1 MKLMTGAERKWWKEG
16 VGYQIYPKS
25 FCDSN
30 GDGIGDLKG
39 IISKLD
45 YLAYLGINI
54 IWLCPVYQSPM
65 DDNGYDVSD
74 YYQIAQEFGT
84 IEEFKEL
91 LEEAKKRDIKIVM
104 DLVLNHTSDEHPWF
118 VEARKSVDSPYRDY
132 YIWQKGKVDEWGNE
146 TEPTNW
152 ASFFTPSCWEK
163 DEVTN
168 EYYMHIFSRKMPD
181 LNWSNDKM
189 RESLYE
195 MVTWWLDLGIDGFR
209 VDAVAHLD
217 RDFTFSD
224 STIYSHGKYKEDWS
238 KFSNLPRVH
247 TYLKELNEKVLSKYD
262 IFTVGEVGGGAG
274 VEDALKYAATQSQE
288 LDMVFTFDHCW
299 LNKGF
304 DSLDEKW
311 SNRTNLIE
319 LKQVFKKWQS
329 GLYEKAWNPL
339 YWLNHDHPRVMS
351 QYGEPVH
358 YHKESGKMLATTLLM
373 MWGTPFIYNGEEI
386 GMINANYD
394 QLEDY
399 RDVSTLEK
407 IKRLKEENYP
417 DELIKRY
424 INVTSRDNARTPMQW
439 NDEENAGFTTGT
451 PWIKV
456 NQNYQYINVK
466 NQVEDPDSILQ
477 HYRQLIELRR
487 FSSYKDVIVYGDYT
501 LLNEHHPN
509 VYAYLRTYENK
520 KLLVVS
526 NFFEQPAIICLTKWT
541 AKKILLSN
549 YKDSSTQLG
558 CLSLRPYESI
568 VFEIES

>member
-16 VGYQIYPKS
+16 VGYQVYPKS

>member
-39 IISKLD
+39 MISKLD

-146 TEPTNW
+146 IEPTNW

-407 IKRLKEENYP
+407 IQRLKEENYP

>member
-1 MKLMTGAERKWWKEG
+1 MGTMERKWWKEG
-16 VGYQIYPKS
+16 VAYQIYPKS

-30 GDGIGDLKG
+30 GDGIGDLRG

-45 YLAYLGINI
+45 YLAHLGVNI
-54 IWLCPVYQSPM
+54 LWLCPVYQSPM

-74 YYQIAQEFGT
+74 YYQIATEFGT

-91 LEEAKKRDIKIVM
+91 LTEAKKRGMKIIM

-118 VEARKSVDSPYRDY
+118 VEARQSLDNPYRDY
-132 YIWQKGKVDEWGNE
+132 YIWQKGKSDAFGNE
-146 TEPTNW
+146 VEPTNW

-163 DEVTN
+163 DEQTD
-168 EYYMHIFSRKMPD
+168 EYYMHIFSKKMPD
-181 LNWSNDKM
+181 LNWSNENMRADLFKM
-189 RESLYE
+189 V
-195 MVTWWLDLGIDGFR
+195 MWWLELGIDGFR

-217 RDFTFSD
+217 RDFTFTD
-224 STIYSHGKYKEDWS
+224 STMNSAGKYKEDWS
-238 KFSNLPRVH
+238 KFSNLPNVH

-262 IFTVGEVGGGAG
+262 IFTVGEVGGDAG
-274 VEDALKYAATQSQE
+274 IEDALKYAAKDSKE

-299 LNKGF
+299 LNNGF
-304 DSLDEKW
+304 NALDETW
-311 SNRTNLIE
+311 SNRTNLTQ

-329 GLYEKAWNPL
+329 GLYHQAWNPL

-351 QYGEPVH
+351 QYGEPTH
-358 YHKESGKMLATTLLM
+358 YHKESGKMLATSLLL

-386 GMINANYD
+386 GMTNANYNE
-394 QLEDY
+394 LEDY

-417 DELIKRY
+417 EELIKRY

-439 NDEENAGFTTGT
+439 SDEENAGFTTGT

-456 NQNYQYINVK
+456 NENYKWINVK
-466 NQVEDPDSILQ
+466 NQMDDPDSLFN

-509 VYAYLRTYENK
+509 VYAYLRTYEDK
-520 KLLVVS
+520 KLLIVS
-526 NFFEQPAIICLTKWT
+526 NFFEQPAIICLTKWNV
-541 AKKILLSN
+541 KKVVLSN
-549 YKDSSTQLG
+549 YNDSSTQLG
-558 CLSLRPYESI
+558 CLNLRPYESI
-568 VFEIES
+568 VFEVE

>member
-1 MKLMTGAERKWWKEG
+1 MGTIERKWWKEG
-16 VGYQIYPKS
+16 VAYQIYPKS

-30 GDGIGDLKG
+30 GDGIGDLRG

-45 YLAYLGINI
+45 YLAHLGINI
-54 IWLCPVYQSPM
+54 LWLCPVYQSPM

-74 YYQIAQEFGT
+74 YYQIATEFGT

-91 LEEAKKRDIKIVM
+91 LTEAKKRGIKIIM

-118 VEARKSVDSPYRDY
+118 VEARQSLDNPYRDY
-132 YIWQKGKVDEWGNE
+132 YIWQKGKSDAFGNE
-146 TEPTNW
+146 GEPTNW

-163 DEVTN
+163 DEQTD
-168 EYYMHIFSRKMPD
+168 EYYMHIFSKKMPD
-181 LNWSNDKM
+181 LNWSNENMRADLFKM
-189 RESLYE
+189 V
-195 MVTWWLDLGIDGFR
+195 MWWLELGIDGFR

-217 RDFTFSD
+217 RDFTFTD
-224 STIYSHGKYKEDWS
+224 STMNSAGKYKEDWS
-238 KFSNLPRVH
+238 KFSNLPNVH

-262 IFTVGEVGGGAG
+262 IFTVGEVGGDAG
-274 VEDALKYAATQSQE
+274 IEDALKYAAKDSKE

-299 LNKGF
+299 LNNGF
-304 DSLDEKW
+304 NALDETW
-311 SNRTNLIE
+311 SNRTNLIQ

-329 GLYEKAWNPL
+329 GLYHQAWNPL

-351 QYGEPVH
+351 QYGEPTH
-358 YHKESGKMLATTLLM
+358 YHKESGKMLATSLLL

-386 GMINANYD
+386 GMTNANYNE
-394 QLEDY
+394 LEDY

-417 DELIKRY
+417 EELIKRY

-439 NDEENAGFTTGT
+439 SDEENARFTTGT

-456 NQNYQYINVK
+456 NENYKWINVK
-466 NQVEDPDSILQ
+466 NQMDDPDSLFN

-509 VYAYLRTYENK
+509 VYAYLRTYEDK
-520 KLLVVS
+520 KLLIVS
-526 NFFEQPAIICLTKWT
+526 NFFEQPVIICLTKWNV
-541 AKKILLSN
+541 KKVVLSN
-549 YKDSSTQLG
+549 YNDSSTQLG
-558 CLSLRPYESI
+558 CLNLRPYESI
-568 VFEIES
+568 VFEVE

>member
-1 MKLMTGAERKWWKEG
+1 MGTMERKWWKEG
-16 VGYQIYPKS
+16 VAYQIYPKS

-30 GDGIGDLKG
+30 GDGIGDLRG

-45 YLAYLGINI
+45 YLAHLGVNI
-54 IWLCPVYQSPM
+54 LWLCPVYQSPM

-74 YYQIAQEFGT
+74 YYQIATEFGT

-91 LEEAKKRDIKIVM
+91 LTEAKKRGMKIIM

-118 VEARKSVDSPYRDY
+118 VEARQSLDNPYRDY
-132 YIWQKGKVDEWGNE
+132 YIWQKGKSDAFGNE
-146 TEPTNW
+146 VEPTNW

-163 DEVTN
+163 DEQTD
-168 EYYMHIFSRKMPD
+168 EYYMHIFSKKMPD
-181 LNWSNDKM
+181 LNWSNENMRADLFKM
-189 RESLYE
+189 V
-195 MVTWWLDLGIDGFR
+195 MWWLELGIDGFR

-217 RDFTFSD
+217 RDFTFTD
-224 STIYSHGKYKEDWS
+224 STMNSAGKYKEDWS
-238 KFSNLPRVH
+238 KFSNLPNVH

-262 IFTVGEVGGGAG
+262 IFTVGEVGGDAG
-274 VEDALKYAATQSQE
+274 IEDALKYAAKDSKE

-299 LNKGF
+299 LNNGF
-304 DSLDEKW
+304 NALDETW
-311 SNRTNLIE
+311 SNRTNLIQ

-329 GLYEKAWNPL
+329 GLYHQAWNPL

-351 QYGEPVH
+351 QYGEPTH
-358 YHKESGKMLATTLLM
+358 YHKESGKMLATSLLL

-386 GMINANYD
+386 GMTNANYNE
-394 QLEDY
+394 LEDY

-417 DELIKRY
+417 EELIKRY

-439 NDEENAGFTTGT
+439 SDEENAGFTTGT

-456 NQNYQYINVK
+456 NENYKWINVK
-466 NQVEDPDSILQ
+466 NQMDDPDSLFN

-509 VYAYLRTYENK
+509 VYAYLRTYEDK
-520 KLLVVS
+520 KLLIVS
-526 NFFEQPAIICLTKWT
+526 NFFEQPAIICLTKWNV
-541 AKKILLSN
+541 KKVVLSN
-549 YKDSSTQLG
+549 YNDSSTQLG
-558 CLSLRPYESI
+558 CLNLRPYESI
-568 VFEIES
+568 VFEVE

>member
-1 MKLMTGAERKWWKEG
+1 MTGAERKWWKEG

-146 TEPTNW
+146 IEPTNW

-224 STIYSHGKYKEDWS
+224 SKIYSHGKYKEDWS

-386 GMINANYD
+386 GMINANYN

-407 IKRLKEENYP
+407 IQRLKEENYP

>member
-1 MKLMTGAERKWWKEG
+1 MGTMERKWWKEG
-16 VGYQIYPKS
+16 VAYQIYPKS

-30 GDGIGDLKG
+30 GDGIGDLRG

-45 YLAYLGINI
+45 YLAHLGVNI
-54 IWLCPVYQSPM
+54 LWLCPVYQSPM

-74 YYQIAQEFGT
+74 YYQIATEFGT

-91 LEEAKKRDIKIVM
+91 LTEAKKRGMKIIM

-118 VEARKSVDSPYRDY
+118 VEARQSLDNPYRDY
-132 YIWQKGKVDEWGNE
+132 YIWQKGKSDAFGNE
-146 TEPTNW
+146 VEPTNW

-163 DEVTN
+163 DEQTD
-168 EYYMHIFSRKMPD
+168 EYYMHIFSKKMPD
-181 LNWSNDKM
+181 LNWSNENMRADLFKM
-189 RESLYE
+189 V
-195 MVTWWLDLGIDGFR
+195 MWWLELGIDGFR

-217 RDFTFSD
+217 RDFTFTD
-224 STIYSHGKYKEDWS
+224 STMNSAGKYKEDWS
-238 KFSNLPRVH
+238 KFSNLPNVH

-262 IFTVGEVGGGAG
+262 IFTVGEVGGDAG
-274 VEDALKYAATQSQE
+274 IEDALKYAAKDSKE

-299 LNKGF
+299 LNNGF
-304 DSLDEKW
+304 NALDETW
-311 SNRTNLIE
+311 SNRTNLTQ

-329 GLYEKAWNPL
+329 GLYHQAWNPL

-351 QYGEPVH
+351 QYGEPTH
-358 YHKESGKMLATTLLM
+358 YHKESGKMLATSLLL

-386 GMINANYD
+386 GMTNANYNE
-394 QLEDY
+394 LEDY

-417 DELIKRY
+417 EELIKRY

-439 NDEENAGFTTGT
+439 SDEENAGFTMGT

-456 NQNYQYINVK
+456 NENYKWINVK
-466 NQVEDPDSILQ
+466 SQMDDSDSLFN

-509 VYAYLRTYENK
+509 VYAYLRTYEDK
-520 KLLVVS
+520 KLLIVS
-526 NFFEQPAIICLTKWT
+526 NFFEQPAIICLTKWN
-541 AKKILLSN
+541 AKKVVLSN
-549 YKDSSTQLG
+549 YNDSSTQLG
-558 CLSLRPYESI
+558 CLNLRPYESI
-568 VFEIES
+568 VFEVE

>member
-1 MKLMTGAERKWWKEG
+1 MGTIERKWWKEG
-16 VGYQIYPKS
+16 VAYQIYPKS

-30 GDGIGDLKG
+30 GDGIGDLRG

-45 YLAYLGINI
+45 YLAHLGINI
-54 IWLCPVYQSPM
+54 LWLCPVYQSPM

-74 YYQIAQEFGT
+74 YYQIATEFGT

-91 LEEAKKRDIKIVM
+91 LTEAKKRGIKIIM

-118 VEARKSVDSPYRDY
+118 VEARQSLDNPYRDY
-132 YIWQKGKVDEWGNE
+132 YIWQKGKSDAFGNE
-146 TEPTNW
+146 VEPTNW

-163 DEVTN
+163 DEQTD
-168 EYYMHIFSRKMPD
+168 EYYMHIFSKKMPD
-181 LNWSNDKM
+181 LNWSNENMRADLFKM
-189 RESLYE
+189 V
-195 MVTWWLDLGIDGFR
+195 MWWLELGIDGFR

-217 RDFTFSD
+217 RDFTFTD
-224 STIYSHGKYKEDWS
+224 STMNSAGKYKEDWS
-238 KFSNLPRVH
+238 KFSNLPNVH

-262 IFTVGEVGGGAG
+262 IFTVGEVGGDAG
-274 VEDALKYAATQSQE
+274 IEDALKYAAKDSKE

-299 LNKGF
+299 LNNGF
-304 DSLDEKW
+304 NALDETW
-311 SNRTNLIE
+311 SNRTNLIQ

-329 GLYEKAWNPL
+329 GLYHQAWNPL

-351 QYGEPVH
+351 QYGEPTH
-358 YHKESGKMLATTLLM
+358 YHKESGKMLATSLLL

-386 GMINANYD
+386 GMTNANYNE
-394 QLEDY
+394 LEDY

-417 DELIKRY
+417 EELIKRY

-439 NDEENAGFTTGT
+439 SDEENAGFTTGT

-456 NQNYQYINVK
+456 NENYKWINVK
-466 NQVEDPDSILQ
+466 NQMDDPDSLFN

-509 VYAYLRTYENK
+509 VYAYLRTYEDK
-520 KLLVVS
+520 KLLIVS
-526 NFFEQPAIICLTKWT
+526 NFFEQPVIICLTKWNV
-541 AKKILLSN
+541 KKVVLSN
-549 YKDSSTQLG
+549 YNDSSTQLG
-558 CLSLRPYESI
+558 CLNLRPYESI
-568 VFEIES
+568 VFEVE

>member
-1 MKLMTGAERKWWKEG
+1 MGTMERKWWKEG
-16 VGYQIYPKS
+16 VAYQIYPKS

-30 GDGIGDLKG
+30 GDGIGDLRG

-45 YLAYLGINI
+45 YLAHLGVNI
-54 IWLCPVYQSPM
+54 LWLCPVYQSPM

-74 YYQIAQEFGT
+74 YYQIATEFGT

-91 LEEAKKRDIKIVM
+91 LTEAKKRGMKIIM

-118 VEARKSVDSPYRDY
+118 VEARQSLDNPYRDY
-132 YIWQKGKVDEWGNE
+132 YIWQKGKSDAFGNE
-146 TEPTNW
+146 VEPTNW

-163 DEVTN
+163 DEQTD
-168 EYYMHIFSRKMPD
+168 EYYMHIFSKKMPD
-181 LNWSNDKM
+181 LNWSNENMRADLFKM
-189 RESLYE
+189 V
-195 MVTWWLDLGIDGFR
+195 MWWLELGIDGFR

-217 RDFTFSD
+217 RDFTFTD
-224 STIYSHGKYKEDWS
+224 STMNSAGKYKEDWS
-238 KFSNLPRVH
+238 KFSNLPNVH

-262 IFTVGEVGGGAG
+262 IFTVGEVGGDAG
-274 VEDALKYAATQSQE
+274 IEDALKYAAKDSKE

-299 LNKGF
+299 LNNGF
-304 DSLDEKW
+304 NALDETW
-311 SNRTNLIE
+311 SNRTNLIQ

-329 GLYEKAWNPL
+329 GLYHQAWNPL

-351 QYGEPVH
+351 QYGEPTH
-358 YHKESGKMLATTLLM
+358 YHKESGKMLATSLLL

-386 GMINANYD
+386 GMTNANYNE
-394 QLEDY
+394 LEDY

-417 DELIKRY
+417 EELIKRY
-424 INVTSRDNARTPMQW
+424 IHVTSRDNARTPMQW
-439 NDEENAGFTTGT
+439 SDEENAGFTTGT

-456 NQNYQYINVK
+456 NENYKWINVK
-466 NQVEDPDSILQ
+466 NQMDDPDSLFN

-509 VYAYLRTYENK
+509 VYAYLRTYEDK
-520 KLLVVS
+520 KLLIVS
-526 NFFEQPAIICLTKWT
+526 NFFEQPAIICLTKWNV
-541 AKKILLSN
+541 KKVVLSN
-549 YKDSSTQLG
+549 YNDSSTQLG
-558 CLSLRPYESI
+558 CLNLRPYESI
-568 VFEIES
+568 VFEVE

>member
-1 MKLMTGAERKWWKEG
+1 MTGAERKWWKEG

-146 TEPTNW
+146 IEPTNW

-407 IKRLKEENYP
+407 IQRLKEENYP

-568 VFEIES
+568 VFEIDS

>member
-1 MKLMTGAERKWWKEG
+1 MTGAERKWWKEG

-146 TEPTNW
+146 IEPTNW

-407 IKRLKEENYP
+407 IQRLKEENYP

>member
-1 MKLMTGAERKWWKEG
+1 MTGAERKWWKEG

-146 TEPTNW
+146 IEPTNW

>member
-1 MKLMTGAERKWWKEG
+1 MSTMERKWWKEG
-16 VGYQIYPKS
+16 VAYQIYPKS

-45 YLAYLGINI
+45 YLAYLGVNI

-74 YYQIAQEFGT
+74 YYQIAAEFGS
-84 IEEFKEL
+84 IEDFKEL
-91 LEEAKKRDIKIVM
+91 LAEAKKREIKIVM

-118 VEARKSVDSPYRDY
+118 VEARQSVDNPYRDY
-132 YIWQKGKVDEWGNE
+132 YIWQKGKYDEFGNE

-168 EYYMHIFSRKMPD
+168 EYYMHIFSKKMPD
-181 LNWSNDKM
+181 LNWSNEKM
-189 RESLYE
+189 RADLYQ

-217 RDFTFSD
+217 RDFTFTD
-224 STIYSHGKYKEDWS
+224 SSMHSFGKYKEDWS
-238 KFSNLPRVH
+238 KFSNLPCVH

-351 QYGEPVH
+351 QYGEPIH
-358 YHKESGKMLATTLLM
+358 YHKASGKMLATTLLM

-386 GMINANYD
+386 GMTNANYD

-439 NDEENAGFTTGT
+439 NDEANAGFTTGT

-456 NQNYQYINVK
+456 NPNYSSINVK
-466 NQVEDPDSILQ
+466 NQVEDADSILQ

-487 FSSYKDVIVYGDYT
+487 FSAFKDVIVYGDYT
-501 LLNEHHPN
+501 LLNEYHPN
-509 VYAYLRTYENK
+509 VYAYLRTFDHK

-541 AKKILLSN
+541 VKQILLSN
-549 YKDSSTQLG
+549 YKDSSTHLG

-568 VFEIES
+568 VFELES

>member
-1 MKLMTGAERKWWKEG
+1 MTGAERKWWKEG

>member
-1 MKLMTGAERKWWKEG
+1 MERKWWKEG
-16 VGYQIYPKS
+16 VAYQIYPKS

-30 GDGIGDLKG
+30 GDGIGDLRG

-45 YLAYLGINI
+45 YLAHLGVNI
-54 IWLCPVYQSPM
+54 LWLCPVYQSPM

-74 YYQIAQEFGT
+74 YYQIATEFGT

-91 LEEAKKRDIKIVM
+91 LTEAKKRGMKIIM

-118 VEARKSVDSPYRDY
+118 VEARQSLDNPYRDY
-132 YIWQKGKVDEWGNE
+132 YIWQKGKSDAFGNE
-146 TEPTNW
+146 VEPTNW

-163 DEVTN
+163 DEQTD
-168 EYYMHIFSRKMPD
+168 EYYMHIFSKKMPD
-181 LNWSNDKM
+181 LNWSNENMRADLFKM
-189 RESLYE
+189 V
-195 MVTWWLDLGIDGFR
+195 MWWLELGIDGFR

-217 RDFTFSD
+217 RDFTFTD
-224 STIYSHGKYKEDWS
+224 STMNSAGKYKEDWS
-238 KFSNLPRVH
+238 KFSNLPNVH

-262 IFTVGEVGGGAG
+262 IFTVGEVGGDAG
-274 VEDALKYAATQSQE
+274 IEDALKYAAKDSKE

-299 LNKGF
+299 LNNGF
-304 DSLDEKW
+304 NALDETW
-311 SNRTNLIE
+311 SNRTNLIQ

-329 GLYEKAWNPL
+329 GLYHQAWNPL

-351 QYGEPVH
+351 QYGEPTH
-358 YHKESGKMLATTLLM
+358 YHKESGKMLATSLLL

-386 GMINANYD
+386 GMTNANYNE
-394 QLEDY
+394 LEDY

-417 DELIKRY
+417 EELIKRY

-439 NDEENAGFTTGT
+439 SDEENAGFTTGT

-456 NQNYQYINVK
+456 NENYKWINVK
-466 NQVEDPDSILQ
+466 NQMDDPDSLFN

-509 VYAYLRTYENK
+509 VYAYLRTYEDK
-520 KLLVVS
+520 KLLIVS
-526 NFFEQPAIICLTKWT
+526 NFFEQPAIICLTKWNV
-541 AKKILLSN
+541 KKVVLSN
-549 YKDSSTQLG
+549 YNDSSTQLG
-558 CLSLRPYESI
+558 CLNLRPYESI
-568 VFEIES
+568 VFEVE

>member
-1 MKLMTGAERKWWKEG
+1 MGTMERKWWKEG
-16 VGYQIYPKS
+16 VAYQIYPKS

-30 GDGIGDLKG
+30 GDGIGDLRG

-45 YLAYLGINI
+45 YLAHLGVNI
-54 IWLCPVYQSPM
+54 LWLCPVYQSPM

-74 YYQIAQEFGT
+74 YYQIATEFGT

-91 LEEAKKRDIKIVM
+91 LTEAKKRGMKIIM

-118 VEARKSVDSPYRDY
+118 VEARQSLDNPYRDY
-132 YIWQKGKVDEWGNE
+132 YIWQKGKSDAFGNE
-146 TEPTNW
+146 VEPTNW

-163 DEVTN
+163 DEQTD
-168 EYYMHIFSRKMPD
+168 EYYMHIFSKKMPD
-181 LNWSNDKM
+181 LNWSNENMRADLFKM
-189 RESLYE
+189 V
-195 MVTWWLDLGIDGFR
+195 MWWLELGIDGFR

-217 RDFTFSD
+217 RDFTFTD
-224 STIYSHGKYKEDWS
+224 STMNSAGKYKEDWS
-238 KFSNLPRVH
+238 KFSNLPNVH

-262 IFTVGEVGGGAG
+262 IFTVGEVGGDAG
-274 VEDALKYAATQSQE
+274 IEDALKYAAKDSKE

-299 LNKGF
+299 LNNGF
-304 DSLDEKW
+304 NALDETW
-311 SNRTNLIE
+311 SNRTNLIQ

-329 GLYEKAWNPL
+329 GLYHQAWNPL

-351 QYGEPVH
+351 QYGEPTH
-358 YHKESGKMLATTLLM
+358 YHKESGKMLATSLLL

-386 GMINANYD
+386 GMTNANYNE
-394 QLEDY
+394 LEDY

-417 DELIKRY
+417 EELIKRY

-439 NDEENAGFTTGT
+439 SDEENAGFTTGT

-456 NQNYQYINVK
+456 NENYKWINVK
-466 NQVEDPDSILQ
+466 NQMDDPDSLFN

-509 VYAYLRTYENK
+509 VYAYLRTYEDK
-520 KLLVVS
+520 KLLIVS
-526 NFFEQPAIICLTKWT
+526 NFFEQPVIICLTKWNV
-541 AKKILLSN
+541 KKVVLSN
-549 YKDSSTQLG
+549 YNDSSTQLG
-558 CLSLRPYESI
+558 CLNLRPYESI
-568 VFEIES
+568 VFEVE

>member
-1 MKLMTGAERKWWKEG
+1 MGTMERKWWKEG
-16 VGYQIYPKS
+16 VAYQIYPKS

-30 GDGIGDLKG
+30 GDGIGDLRG

-45 YLAYLGINI
+45 YLAHLGVNI
-54 IWLCPVYQSPM
+54 LWLCPVYQSPM

-74 YYQIAQEFGT
+74 YYQIATEFGT

-91 LEEAKKRDIKIVM
+91 LTEAKKRGMKIIM

-118 VEARKSVDSPYRDY
+118 VEARQSLDNPYRDY
-132 YIWQKGKVDEWGNE
+132 YIWQKGKSDAFGNE
-146 TEPTNW
+146 VEPTNW

-163 DEVTN
+163 DEQTD
-168 EYYMHIFSRKMPD
+168 EYYMHIFSKKMPD
-181 LNWSNDKM
+181 LNWSNENMRADLFKM
-189 RESLYE
+189 V
-195 MVTWWLDLGIDGFR
+195 MWWLELGIDGFR

-217 RDFTFSD
+217 RDFTFTD
-224 STIYSHGKYKEDWS
+224 STMNSAGKYKEDWS
-238 KFSNLPRVH
+238 KFSNLPNVH

-262 IFTVGEVGGGAG
+262 IFTVGEVGGDAG
-274 VEDALKYAATQSQE
+274 IEDALKYAAKDSKE

-299 LNKGF
+299 LNNGF
-304 DSLDEKW
+304 NALDETW
-311 SNRTNLIE
+311 SNRTNLIQ

-329 GLYEKAWNPL
+329 GLYHQAWNPL

-351 QYGEPVH
+351 QYGEPTH
-358 YHKESGKMLATTLLM
+358 YHKESGKMLATSLLL

-386 GMINANYD
+386 GMTNANYNE
-394 QLEDY
+394 LEDY

-417 DELIKRY
+417 EELIKRY

-439 NDEENAGFTTGT
+439 SDEENAGFTTGT

-456 NQNYQYINVK
+456 NENYKWINVK
-466 NQVEDPDSILQ
+466 NQMDDSDSLFN

-509 VYAYLRTYENK
+509 VYAYLRTYEDK
-520 KLLVVS
+520 KLLIVS
-526 NFFEQPAIICLTKWT
+526 NFFEQPAIICLTKWNV
-541 AKKILLSN
+541 KKVVLSN
-549 YKDSSTQLG
+549 YNDSSTQLG
-558 CLSLRPYESI
+558 CLNLRPYESI
-568 VFEIES
+568 VFEVE

>member
-1 MKLMTGAERKWWKEG
+1 MTGAERKWWKEG

-84 IEEFKEL
+84 IEEFKQL

-132 YIWQKGKVDEWGNE
+132 YIWQKGKVDEFGNE

-163 DEVTN
+163 DEATN

-181 LNWSNDKM
+181 LNWENEKM
-189 RESLYE
+189 RKDLYK
-195 MVTWWLDLGIDGFR
+195 MVKWWLELGIDGFR

-217 RDFTFSD
+217 RDLTFTD
-224 STIYSHGKYKEDWS
+224 STLESDGRYKPDWS
-238 KFSNLPRVH
+238 KFSNLPKVH
-247 TYLKELNEKVLSKYD
+247 DYLKELNQEVFSNYD
-262 IFTVGEVGGGAG
+262 MFTVGEVGGGAS
-274 VEDALKYAATQSQE
+274 VDDALLYASTSSNE

-299 LNKGF
+299 LNNGF
-304 DSLDEKW
+304 NSLSETW
-311 SNRTNLIE
+311 SNQTDLIE
-319 LKQVFKKWQS
+319 LKKVFKKWQL
-329 GLYEKAWNPL
+329 GLYNKAWNPL

-351 QYGEPVH
+351 QYGSPIH
-358 YHKESGKMLATTLLM
+358 YHKESGKMLATSLFM

-386 GMINANYD
+386 GMTNANYENF
-394 QLEDY
+394 EDY
-399 RDVSTLEK
+399 RDVSVLESIDLLLQAGHPK
-407 IKRLKEENYP
+407 ELVKRH
-417 DELIKRY
+417 IA
-424 INVTSRDNARTPMQW
+424 VTARDNARTPMQW
-439 NDEENAGFTTGT
+439 SNEENAGFSTAT

-456 NQNYQYINVK
+456 NPNYQTINVQDQI
-466 NQVEDPDSILQ
+466 NDEDSILQ
-477 HYRQLIELRR
+477 HYRKLIELRR
-487 FSSYKDVIVYGDYT
+487 FSSYKDVIVYGEYT
-501 LLNEHHPN
+501 QLSENHPN
-509 VYAYLRTYENK
+509 VYAYLRTSNDQR
-520 KLLVVS
+520 LLVVS
-526 NFFEQPAIICLTKWT
+526 NFFEKPAIICLPKFT
-541 AKKILLSN
+541 AKQIILSN
-549 YKDSSTQLG
+549 YKDSSMQLS
-558 CLSLRPYESI
+558 CLTLRPFESI
-568 VFEIES
+568 IFELEK

>member
-146 TEPTNW
+146 IEPTNW

-407 IKRLKEENYP
+407 IQRLKEENYP

-487 FSSYKDVIVYGDYT
+487 FSSYKDVIVYGDYM

>member
-1 MKLMTGAERKWWKEG
+1 MTGAERKWWKEG
-16 VGYQIYPKS
+16 VGYQVYPKS

>member
-146 TEPTNW
+146 IEPTNW

-407 IKRLKEENYP
+407 IQRLKEENYP

-568 VFEIES
+568 VFEIDS

>member
-1 MKLMTGAERKWWKEG
+1 MTGAERKWWKEG

-84 IEEFKEL
+84 IEEFKQL

>member
-146 TEPTNW
+146 IEPTNW

-304 DSLDEKW
+304 DSLDEEW

-407 IKRLKEENYP
+407 IQRLKEENYP

>member
-1 MKLMTGAERKWWKEG
+1 MGTIERKWWKEG
-16 VGYQIYPKS
+16 VAYQIYPKS

-30 GDGIGDLKG
+30 GDGIGDLRG

-45 YLAYLGINI
+45 YLAHLGINI
-54 IWLCPVYQSPM
+54 LWLCPVYQSPM

-74 YYQIAQEFGT
+74 YYQIATEFGT

-91 LEEAKKRDIKIVM
+91 LTEAKKRGIKIIM

-118 VEARKSVDSPYRDY
+118 VEARQSLDNPYRDY
-132 YIWQKGKVDEWGNE
+132 YIWQKGKSDAFGNE
-146 TEPTNW
+146 VEPTNW

-163 DEVTN
+163 DEQTE
-168 EYYMHIFSRKMPD
+168 EYYMHIFSKKMPD
-181 LNWSNDKM
+181 LNWSNENMRADLFKM
-189 RESLYE
+189 V
-195 MVTWWLDLGIDGFR
+195 MWWLELGIDGFR

-217 RDFTFSD
+217 RDFTFTD
-224 STIYSHGKYKEDWS
+224 STMNSAGKYKEDWS
-238 KFSNLPRVH
+238 KFSNLPNVH

-262 IFTVGEVGGGAG
+262 IFTVGEVGGDAG
-274 VEDALKYAATQSQE
+274 IEDALKYAAKDSKE

-299 LNKGF
+299 LNNGF
-304 DSLDEKW
+304 NALDETW
-311 SNRTNLIE
+311 SNRTNLIQ

-329 GLYEKAWNPL
+329 GLYHQAWNPL

-351 QYGEPVH
+351 QYVEPTH
-358 YHKESGKMLATTLLM
+358 YHKESGKMLATSLLL

-386 GMINANYD
+386 GMTNANYNE
-394 QLEDY
+394 LEDY

-417 DELIKRY
+417 EELIKRY

-439 NDEENAGFTTGT
+439 SDEENAGFTTGT

-456 NQNYQYINVK
+456 NENYKWINVK
-466 NQVEDPDSILQ
+466 NQMDDPDSLFN

-509 VYAYLRTYENK
+509 VYAYLRTYEDK
-520 KLLVVS
+520 KLLIVS
-526 NFFEQPAIICLTKWT
+526 NFFEQPVIICLTKWNV
-541 AKKILLSN
+541 KKVVLSN
-549 YKDSSTQLG
+549 YNDSSTQLG
-558 CLSLRPYESI
+558 CLNLRPYESI
-568 VFEIES
+568 VFEVE

>member
-146 TEPTNW
+146 IEPTNW

>member
-39 IISKLD
+39 MISKLD

-407 IKRLKEENYP
+407 IQRLKEENYP

>member
-1 MKLMTGAERKWWKEG
+1 MTGAERKWWKEG

-39 IISKLD
+39 MISKLD

-146 TEPTNW
+146 IEPTNW

-407 IKRLKEENYP
+407 IQRLKEENYP